1 MEDFLTF
8 PYQVFTIPK
17 TFQFKGLS
25 HKHIFFI
32 YNIDFQPLSVQLRS
46 QSFSCKSKSPR
57 SLKGGGRVR
66 GLQVQSQSFTFR
78 SEREESNRMHLGQ
91 PSDFGE
97 ATRSKEDRRDHFP
110 ARRRLQELQPGDPR
124 QREEGTGWQ
133 RLKALRR
140 RLQERRR
147 MQEMME
153 NVETMTRQCEE
164 GKEGGGWFWD
174 ELRGKVKRGDSGRG
188 VRRED
193 CEDDFEMREGR
204 AGRWEDGK
212 AGGQLM
218 RSTSLTSPLSLRPAF
233 ARFPFYNS
241 LRSGLS
247 DINDQYIYPN
257 NRDHITGQLTT
268 FPITSTKLSISF
280 QNPTI
285 TCQQL

>member
-1 MEDFLTF
+1 
-8 PYQVFTIPK
+8 
-17 TFQFKGLS
+17 
-25 HKHIFFI
+25 
-32 YNIDFQPLSVQLRS
+32 
-46 QSFSCKSKSPR
+46 
-57 SLKGGGRVR
+57 
-66 GLQVQSQSFTFR
+66 
-78 SEREESNRMHLGQ
+78 
-91 PSDFGE
+91 
-97 ATRSKEDRRDHFP
+97 
-110 ARRRLQELQPGDPR
+110 
-124 QREEGTGWQ
+124 
-133 RLKALRR
+133 
-140 RLQERRR
+140 
-147 MQEMME
+147 MME

-174 ELRGKVKRGDSGRG
+174 ELRGKVKRG
-188 VRRED
+188 VRSED

-257 NRDHITGQLTT
+257 DRDHITGQLTT

-280 QNPTI
+280 QDPTI

>member
-25 HKHIFFI
+25 HKHNFFI
-32 YNIDFQPLSVQLRS
+32 YYVDFQPLSVQLRS

-164 GKEGGGWFWD
+164 GKEGSGWFW

-257 NRDHITGQLTT
+257 DRDHITGQLTT